1 MSESG
6 SPDSAAVA
14 RELEALER
22 SVGVLIE
29 ELDAMR
35 QRVATA
41 EDRSGKLAEAL
52 KASGVQPGQ
61 PANLEEKL
69 GELAAEN
76 KRLRS
81 VISEARERAGKI
93 RSRLIV
99 MEDEA

>member
-6 SPDSAAVA
+6 SPDSAAVT

-41 EDRSGKLAEAL
+41 EDRSGKLEDAL
-52 KASGVQPGQ
+52 KVSGVQPGQ
-61 PANLEEKL
+61 PANLEGKL

-76 KRLRS
+76 KRLKS
-81 VISEARERAGKI
+81 VINEARDRAGKI

>member
-6 SPDSAAVA
+6 SPDSAAVT

-29 ELDAMR
+29 ELDGMR
-35 QRVATA
+35 QRVASA
-41 EDRSGKLAEAL
+41 EGRSGKLEEAL
-52 KASGVQPGQ
+52 QASGVQPGQ

-76 KRLRS
+76 KRLRG
-81 VISEARERAGKI
+81 VIGEARDRAGKI